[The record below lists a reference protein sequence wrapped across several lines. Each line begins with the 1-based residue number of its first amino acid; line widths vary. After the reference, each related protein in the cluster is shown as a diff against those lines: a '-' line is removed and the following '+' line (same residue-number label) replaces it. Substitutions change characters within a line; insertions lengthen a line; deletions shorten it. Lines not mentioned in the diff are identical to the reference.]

1 MNIQKKPLIINVAI
15 PLLVGGLS
23 AWLTKDSMKTF
34 EQLNQPPLSPPGVL
48 FPIVWTILYI
58 LMGVSSARIYLTE
71 KSEKRYEALK
81 IYVLQLAINFLWS
94 PVFFNLEAYLLALAL
109 IIILWVLI
117 LGMIK
122 RFSDIVP
129 WAGYLQI
136 PYFLWVTFA
145 TYLNLMIYILN

>member
-1 MNIQKKPLIINVAI
+1 MLKKLKPYVISVAI
-15 PLLVGGLS
+15 ALGVGALASLV
-23 AWLTKDSMKTF
+23 TKNSMDIY
-34 EQLNQPPLSPPGVL
+34 QRINMPPLSPPGVL